1 LRVKIAVTLSYN
13 GIPLDAPVDIYIDNT
28 YYTTLYTVNGYAE
41 TIIETEGKVFSA
53 SYKGSDDLEAI
64 LSHCVLAI
72 DYGKVF
78 DTAIASKLITHI
90 PYTLRYGLTYL
101 QWAKLKAKR
110 IRDTLL
116 IFYRKGAPVDLQT
129 LAERVY
135 IERLSKTSKL
145 KWIPIKGS
153 FTDFK
158 PSPFMKN
165 FLNYLISKLV
175 TDGYILYGW
184 CIETHDRARITE
196 PSLDVTTS
204 RIYSIGLYNKIVEL
218 RDTVTVQDKR
228 IETAREDVKIKRYP
242 RWTIVELRD
251 STHISDGTEAILNP
265 PPTKITYQTKITR
278 VPTLEYLERL
288 CTWTP

>member
-1 LRVKIAVTLSYN
+1 LRVKIVVTLSHN

-53 SYKGSDDLEAI
+53 SYKGSDDFEAS
-64 LSHCVLAI
+64 LSHCVLI
-72 DYGKVF
+72 
-78 DTAIASKLITHI
+78 TAI

-116 IFYRKGAPVDLQT
+116 IFYRKGAPVDLQI

-145 KWIPIKGS
+145 KWMPIKGS

-165 FLNYLISKLV
+165 FLNYLISRLVTDGYILLV
-175 TDGYILYGW
+175 TDGYILY
-184 CIETHDRARITE
+184 
-196 PSLDVTTS
+196 
-204 RIYSIGLYNKIVEL
+204 EL
-218 RDTVTVQDKR
+218 
-228 IETAREDVKIKRYP
+228 
-242 RWTIVELRD
+242 
-251 STHISDGTEAILNP
+251 
-265 PPTKITYQTKITR
+265 TK